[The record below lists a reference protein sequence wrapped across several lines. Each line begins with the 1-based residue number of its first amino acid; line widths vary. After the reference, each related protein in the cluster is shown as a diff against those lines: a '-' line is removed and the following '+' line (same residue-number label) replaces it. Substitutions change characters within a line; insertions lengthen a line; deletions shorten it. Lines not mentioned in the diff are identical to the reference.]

1 MAIDTSDLKIIY
13 KDFLDDAVS
22 ALKDLQSE
30 TQMEDEALSTA
41 TSNVIIGAMSNS
53 IQALDTLKKIDLI
66 AKDLLIK
73 DQELLAEQ
81 IKNGGIHY
89 TYTYNLDGSVATK
102 TLINGTGKSIHEAQL
117 EKVEAETA
125 FIKEQKLQLGFS
137 VTYNNRL
144 KVTESYGSML
154 GNLGLGGLN
163 VSAGM
168 WGVYFNMA
176 NDVYTNYG
184 EVPTSKTIS
193 APASNA
199 LVLTKIT

>member
-1 MAIDTSDLKIIY
+1 MAVDTTDLEEIY
-13 KDFLDDAVS
+13 KKFLADGVK
-22 ALKDLQSE
+22 ALQDLQIE

-41 TSNVIIGAMSNS
+41 ASNVIIGAMANS
-53 IQALDTLKKIDLI
+53 IQALETIKKIDLI

-89 TYTYNLDGSVATK
+89 TYTYDADGNILTK
-102 TLINGTGKSIHEAQL
+102 TLVNGTGKSVHEAQL
-117 EKVEAETA
+117 EKYEAETA
-125 FIKEQKLQLGFS
+125 LVKEQKLQLGYS

-144 KVTESYGSML
+144 KVTENYGNTL
-154 GNLGLGGLN
+154 GQLGMGGLN

-168 WGVYFNMA
+168 WGVYFSML

-184 EVPTSKTIS
+184 DIPVSKTIS
-193 APASNA
+193 VPAAAA
-199 LVLTKIT
+199 LVLTKVA